1 MMYMAEE
8 WLAAAAKSELL
19 EATAGE
25 GRTVNRDW
33 SNKHRGRFSRGK
45 ILLVLVVIGYNQS
58 INHVIKLEI
67 KSQYKPT
74 LVHRWNIAWG

>member
-33 SNKHRGRFSRGK
+33 FHKHRGRFSRGK
-45 ILLVLVVIGYNQS
+45 ILLVLVVI
-58 INHVIKLEI
+58 
-67 KSQYKPT
+67 
-74 LVHRWNIAWG
+74 